1 MKSSNTN
8 SLTSII
14 HLLCYRLIFPV
25 EDFKLG
31 ICLTKVGGIAQETRD
46 KEGKDTFIV
55 LDINQ
60 KIHGHFPEWYMNYH
74 SKSGTLK
81 VLYAK
86 FEYDIV
92 TMRAHKLRPTCDYFS
107 QKLPPDVL
115 S

>member
-14 HLLCYRLIFPV
+14 HLLCYHLIFPV

-46 KEGKDTFIV
+46 KEGKDTSIV

-86 FEYDIV
+86 FESDIV
-92 TMRAHKLRPTCDYFS
+92 TMRAHKLRPTYDYFS